1 MQMNRP
7 LGRGRV
13 VSSLLAAVA
22 CLLAWSSA
30 QAATRP
36 SMQELLST
44 QKLEK
49 VQTPV
54 PVPLR
59 IASVVV
65 SEEAGKNGD
74 VDDRWDSRDA
84 FRGTYAE
91 EFRQG
96 LAYYLKERGFKVVT
110 SKAAISAR
118 IYIDRFKGFK
128 RSGQYGGDLRGT
140 MVLRLNG
147 KEIGS
152 NQLFENISY
161 EDDSEEQRAFAKE
174 FYLDKVSFP
183 TVLFYN
189 LTVSLYDSIAQAIQ
203 EAASEAS
210 LEIPPPVQ
218 GRAPMLREGIP
229 AAVPAVAPPPP
240 PAVHESAPPAALK
253 TVPPP
258 KPVAP
263 RELPKTGILT
273 IESDPDA
280 AEIYLD
286 SKLLATTPAKRLR
299 LSAGDHVLM
308 VKKAGYA
315 DWVREFTVLED
326 ADLTLKANLEPN
338 APAPPEQPEEEIL
351 KQ

>member
-1 MQMNRP
+1 
-7 LGRGRV
+7 
-13 VSSLLAAVA
+13 
-22 CLLAWSSA
+22 
-30 QAATRP
+30 
-36 SMQELLST
+36 MQELLAT

-54 PVPLR
+54 PLPLR

-84 FRGTYAE
+84 FRGTYAD

-96 LAYYLKERGFKVVT
+96 LAYYLKERGFKVVS
-110 SKAAISAR
+110 SKGAISAR

-161 EDDSEEQRAFAKE
+161 EDDSEEQAAFAKE
-174 FYLDKVSFP
+174 FYLEKVSFP

-189 LTVSLYDSIAQAIQ
+189 LTVSLYDSIAQGIQ
-203 EAASEAS
+203 EAASDAG

-240 PAVHESAPPAALK
+240 PVHEAAPPVALK

-258 KPVAP
+258 RPP
-263 RELPKTGILT
+263 REMPKTGILT
-273 IESDPDA
+273 IESTPDD

-286 SKLLATTPAKRLR
+286 SRLLATTPARRLH
-299 LSAGDHVLM
+299 LSAGDHSIM
-308 VKKAGYA
+308 VKKAGYV

-326 ADLTLKANLEPN
+326 TDLTLKATLEPN
-338 APAPPEQPEEEIL
+338 SPPQEQPEEEIL